1 MKKFLFLIISLCL
14 PFALQA
20 ASAGEIYVQRFMN
33 YMEWSQNLPQE
44 ASPEFLVFI
53 GDDTP
58 LANRLREKWLYQLA
72 RQRNWTDY
80 TSYYRPSSDVSLQC
94 FARLADYFQG
104 RTELAMEG
112 AKPLWLKGDS
122 QPGAC
127 NQLFDFLLK
136 SGQFDE
142 QLITERIR
150 LALDKRNLGL
160 ARYLLKLYQKP
171 RLEDEQLLL
180 GISQNPLR
188 ISQLQPKELHD
199 AFYLFGLKRL
209 VSTNMEQAIKI
220 WQQPKTR
227 KMLSDA
233 QQQSFLVQLV
243 IYKAMRNHEDTE
255 QWFARIKP
263 PYYNDALLDWEIRAA
278 LKQQNW
284 PKVEKYILFSTNKD
298 SPCWQYWLGRAK
310 EGQGKKTEAQS
321 IFQTLAET
329 RNYYGF
335 LASLRLN
342 KKPSFVNEK
351 IVSDPNVLKPYRT
364 VIMAIKNLYANK
376 QVLQASRMLN
386 DFVLELPR
394 EDKIALIHWVATELQ
409 WHGKSVYLSNTDEL
423 SNQLSLRFP
432 LAHEPAVTAYS
443 KNYNISKEF
452 IYAIIR
458 QESSFREDVVSMA
471 GARGLMQLM
480 PETAKM
486 VAKQEKISYGD
497 KNQLFSSQ
505 KNINI
510 GVAYLKQLAKRYH
523 AHPVLMAAAY
533 NAGPRQVNY
542 WIKTHPPKQIDIWIE
557 TLPWHET
564 RNYLKNVIAFYAV
577 YQFRMQ
583 HKPDLSD
590 FMQPIN

>member
-1 MKKFLFLIISLCL
+1 MKKILFLITLLCL
-14 PFALQA
+14 SITGNA
-20 ASAGEIYVQRFMN
+20 ASAGETYVLRFMN
-33 YMEWSQNLPQE
+33 YMEWSQNLPQQ
-44 ASPEFLVFI
+44 ATPEFLAFI

-72 RQRNWTDY
+72 RQRDWANY
-80 TSYYRPSSDVSLQC
+80 TAFYRPSSDVSLQC
-94 FARLADYFQG
+94 FARLAEYFQG
-104 RTELAMEG
+104 KTELALEG

-127 NQLFDFLLK
+127 NQLFDFLIK

-142 QLITERIR
+142 QLITDRIR

-171 RLEDEQLLL
+171 RLEDETILV
-180 GISQNPLR
+180 GISQNPAR
-188 ISQLQPKELHD
+188 IAQLQPKELHD
-199 AFYLFGLKRL
+199 AFYLYGLKRL
-209 VSTNMEQAIKI
+209 VSTNMDLAIKL

-227 KMLSDA
+227 KILSEA

-255 QWFARIKP
+255 QWFSRIKP
-263 PYYNDALLDWEIRAA
+263 VYYNDALLDWEIRAA

-284 PKVEKYILFSTNKD
+284 PKVEKLILFSTNKD

-310 EGQGKKTEAQS
+310 EAQGKKAESQA
-321 IFQTLAET
+321 IFGILAET

-335 LASLRLN
+335 LASLRLH
-342 KKPSFVNEK
+342 KKPSFVNETVVK
-351 IVSDPNVLKPYRT
+351 DPNVLKPYRAFT
-364 VIMAIKNLYANK
+364 STIKNLYANK
-376 QVLQASRMLN
+376 QTLQASRMLN
-386 DFVLELPR
+386 DFVLELPK
-394 EDKIALIHWVATELQ
+394 EDKSALIYWVANELQ
-409 WHGKSVYLSNTDEL
+409 WHGKSVYLSNTEEL

-432 LAHEPAVTAYS
+432 LAHEPTVTAYS
-443 KNYNISKEF
+443 KNYQISKEF

-471 GARGLMQLM
+471 GARGLMQIM
-480 PETAKM
+480 PDTAKM
-486 VAKQEKISYGD
+486 VAKQEKIAYGD

-542 WIKTHPPKQIDIWIE
+542 WLKNHPPKQIDIWIE

-583 HKPDLSD
+583 QKPDLSI